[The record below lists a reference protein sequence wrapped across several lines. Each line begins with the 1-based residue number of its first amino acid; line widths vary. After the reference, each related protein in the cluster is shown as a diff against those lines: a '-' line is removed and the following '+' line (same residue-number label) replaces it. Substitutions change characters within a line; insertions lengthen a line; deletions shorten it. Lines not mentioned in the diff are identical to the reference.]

1 MAVKLGTPAL
11 LLFIWY
17 LITIFRLSVQGAKQE
32 EDLKMR
38 ATYAAISAGI
48 IGIFVSSITEPHIMA
63 DTGLA
68 YIAVLAGLTIAM
80 RRQANFNLKIKLTKQ
95 FSKTKQPDLGTL
107 TGTPDHV

>member
-1 MAVKLGTPAL
+1 
-11 LLFIWY
+11 
-17 LITIFRLSVQGAKQE
+17 
-32 EDLKMR
+32 
-38 ATYAAISAGI
+38 
-48 IGIFVSSITEPHIMA
+48 MA